1 MPTSKIFNFL
11 VMLIETDVFIRKFIK
26 RIEINMNI
34 GNFIKWIEISV
45 SIQIVGI
52 EVSLVIQ
59 NTV

>member
-1 MPTSKIFNFL
+1 
-11 VMLIETDVFIRKFIK
+11 MLIETDVFIRKFIK

-34 GNFIKWIEISV
+34 RSFIKWIEISV
-45 SIQIVGI
+45 SIRIVGI

>member
-1 MPTSKIFNFL
+1 
-11 VMLIETDVFIRKFIK
+11 MLIETDVFIRKFIK

-34 GNFIKWIEISV
+34 RSFIKWIEISV
-45 SIQIVGI
+45 SIRIVGT